1 MSGIRSRIRT
11 LPWCLGALRRHISV
25 RRPSMASCEIRQ
37 PTRSRI
43 EEIGDERPVPTEAAV
58 TEARIIRSVTE
69 EEQTHRG
76 ADGWRLC
83 PDRFYSD
90 SPAEPRAPNPTR
102 RVRT

>member
-1 MSGIRSRIRT
+1 
-11 LPWCLGALRRHISV
+11 
-25 RRPSMASCEIRQ
+25 MASCVIRQ

-43 EEIGDERPVPTEAAV
+43 EEIGDERPVGRIVPTEAAV
-58 TEARIIRSVTE
+58 TEARIIRSVT

-90 SPAEPRAPNPTR
+90 SPAEPRAANPNTTSSHKAAFAGTYTY
-102 RVRT
+102 VY